1 MEVDP
6 DRARSFGEHTAK
18 AARLAGYDI
27 DSPRGGGKA
36 ALARDTGMSASS
48 IGRMLAGQTMP
59 EAYTFELL
67 AKRLALPL
75 GELFVLAGI
84 TSIDP
89 FSPEAQVVERRIDT
103 PAQAAAALGIVEPWK
118 VKLFISI
125 TEAILVAEHERD
137 A

>member
-1 MEVDP
+1 MEVDRE
-6 DRARSFGEHTAK
+6 RARLFGEHIAA
-18 AARLAGYDI
+18 AARLAGYNL
-27 DSPRGGGKA
+27 DSPRSGGRA
-36 ALARDTGMSASS
+36 ALAEAIGMSPASAS
-48 IGRMLAGQTMP
+48 RLLAGQTIP
-59 EAYTFELL
+59 EAYIFERL
-67 AKRLALPL
+67 AKHLALPL

-125 TEAILVAEHERD
+125 TEAILVAQHERE